1 MNEQIL
7 QKLQQLYNTIFNL
20 NIDNWDVQATIDRGV
35 ALGLIV
41 EVEVLLLESKK

>member
-7 QKLQQLYNTIFNL
+7 QKLQQLYNTVFNL
-20 NIDNWDVQATIDRGV
+20 NIDNWDVQTIIDRGK

-41 EVEVLLLESKK
+41 EIEILLSESKK

>member
-7 QKLQQLYNTIFNL
+7 QKLQQLYNTVFNL
-20 NIDNWDVQATIDRGV
+20 NIDNWDVQTIIDRGE

-41 EVEVLLLESKK
+41 EIEILLLESKK

>member
-7 QKLQQLYNTIFNL
+7 QKLQQLYNTVFNL
-20 NIDNWDVQATIDRGV
+20 NIDNWDVQTIIDRGA

-41 EVEVLLLESKK
+41 EIEVLLLESKK